1 MCAAGA
7 SCSPNPRDPSFRAW
21 PNPCSRSNEAYALSI
36 QFDRK
41 QGYFIQGNEKDIRA
55 ALSRFLFEQLLYA
68 DWNPSSP
75 TIDGLIHA
83 DLFRRHFSAFREEE
97 LASVYRIIVSTEQ
110 RIGMEWTDE
119 TIMHLTLRIWLSANR
134 MKQGHTVQ
142 LDEEEKAALR
152 ETLQFK
158 AAMQIAEE
166 LGELFGRGPARLA
179 SPRSSIRRANCL
191 GMSAGSIY
199 TRPST
204 WPSIIML

>member
-1 MCAAGA
+1 M
-7 SCSPNPRDPSFRAW
+7 
-21 PNPCSRSNEAYALSI
+21 
-36 QFDRK
+36 
-41 QGYFIQGNEKDIRA
+41 
-55 ALSRFLFEQLLYA
+55 FEQLLYA

-158 AAMQIAEE
+158 AATQIAEE